1 MQTKKAAARARE
13 VPSSISDL
21 PIEVLQHVF
30 SFLSEEEDRLLDVC
44 AAWHAAIEAGG
55 PAL

>member
-30 SFLSEEEDRLLDVC
+30 SFLSEEEDRWGLLPRPRGT
-44 AAWHAAIEAGG
+44 A
-55 PAL
+55 